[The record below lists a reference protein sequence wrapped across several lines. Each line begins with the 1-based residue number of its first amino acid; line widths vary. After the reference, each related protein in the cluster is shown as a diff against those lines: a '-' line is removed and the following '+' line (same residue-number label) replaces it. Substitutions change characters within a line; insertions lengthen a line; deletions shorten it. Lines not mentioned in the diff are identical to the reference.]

1 MALVF
6 GFPSYCPTYRRDY
19 DEAVPGFGFLHDLWR
34 EIALASDEQARDTSF
49 QHSQNKLAVQSPI
62 KIASL
67 PLKQYKPE
75 DISLDVDG
83 ENIILHGQHRSER
96 EDGFEN
102 NEFKKIIKL
111 PDGVDPTTV
120 ESRVIKTLNKG
131 NVLVLEGDRRVE
143 EKAKQDD
150 GKFQV
155 KLDLRGFKPED
166 IKVQLRGH
174 ELTVTGKYKSEDQGF
189 YFSRDY
195 SHRVLLPDDADL
207 GSVTSRLSKE
217 GLLIIEASRDPALL
231 PKERNLDV
239 SMEDDEQSPEDEAK
253 QEESGD
259 KEEDNQTE

>member
-1 MALVF
+1 M
-6 GFPSYCPTYRRDY
+6 
-19 DEAVPGFGFLHDLWR
+19 HDLWR

-120 ESRVIKTLNKG
+120 KSRVIKTLNKG

-150 GKFQV
+150 GKFVV
-155 KLDLRGFKPED
+155 KLDLRGFKQED
-166 IKVQLRGH
+166 IKVLLRGH
-174 ELTVTGKYKSEDQGF
+174 KLAVTGKHKSEGQGF

-195 SHRVLLPDDADL
+195 TNRVLLPDDADL

-217 GLLIIEASRDPALL
+217 GLLIMEASRDPVLL
-231 PKERNLDV
+231 PKERTLEV
-239 SMEDDEQSPEDEAK
+239 SMELDEQAPEDEAK
-253 QEESGD
+253 QEGSGD
-259 KEEDNQTE
+259 TEEENKN

>member
-1 MALVF
+1 M
-6 GFPSYCPTYRRDY
+6 
-19 DEAVPGFGFLHDLWR
+19 HDLWR
-34 EIALASDEQARDTSF
+34 EIVLASDEQVRDTSF
-49 QHSQNKLAVQSPI
+49 QHSQNKLVVQSPI
-62 KIASL
+62 KIVSL

-102 NEFKKIIKL
+102 NKFKKITKL

-120 ESRVIKTLNKG
+120 KSRVIKTLNKG

-150 GKFQV
+150 GKFVV

-174 ELTVTGKYKSEDQGF
+174 ELTVTGKHKSHDQGF
-189 YFSRDY
+189 
-195 SHRVLLPDDADL
+195 
-207 GSVTSRLSKE
+207 
-217 GLLIIEASRDPALL
+217 
-231 PKERNLDV
+231 
-239 SMEDDEQSPEDEAK
+239 
-253 QEESGD
+253 
-259 KEEDNQTE
+259 

>member
-1 MALVF
+1 M
-6 GFPSYCPTYRRDY
+6 
-19 DEAVPGFGFLHDLWR
+19 
-34 EIALASDEQARDTSF
+34 
-49 QHSQNKLAVQSPI
+49 AVQGPI

-75 DISLDVDG
+75 DFSLGVDG
-83 ENIILHGQHRSER
+83 ESIILHGQHRSER

-120 ESRVIKTLNKG
+120 KSRVIKNLKSG
-131 NVLVLEGDRRVE
+131 SVLLLESNRRVE

-174 ELTVTGKYKSEDQGF
+174 ELKITGKRKSEDQGV

-217 GLLIIEASRDPALL
+217 GLLIVEASREPALL
-231 PKERNLDV
+231 PKERNVEV
-239 SMEDDEQSPEDEAK
+239 SMEVDEPQPEEQAK
-253 QEESGD
+253 QVANGDTEEQN
-259 KEEDNQTE
+259 KN

>member
-1 MALVF
+1 M
-6 GFPSYCPTYRRDY
+6 
-19 DEAVPGFGFLHDLWR
+19 
-34 EIALASDEQARDTSF
+34 
-49 QHSQNKLAVQSPI
+49 AVQGPI

-75 DISLDVDG
+75 DFSLGVDG
-83 ENIILHGQHRSER
+83 ESIILHGQHRSER

-102 NEFKKIIKL
+102 NEFKTIIKL

-120 ESRVIKTLNKG
+120 KSRVIKNLKSG
-131 NVLVLEGDRRVE
+131 SVLLLESNRRVE

-155 KLDLRGFKPED
+155 KLDLRGFKAED

-174 ELTVTGKYKSEDQGF
+174 EITVTGKHKSEDQGF

-217 GLLIIEASRDPALL
+217 GLLIVEASREPALL
-231 PKERNLDV
+231 PKERNVEV
-239 SMEDDEQSPEDEAK
+239 SMEVDEPQPEEQAK
-253 QEESGD
+253 QVANGDTEEQN
-259 KEEDNQTE
+259 KN

>member
-1 MALVF
+1 M
-6 GFPSYCPTYRRDY
+6 
-19 DEAVPGFGFLHDLWR
+19 
-34 EIALASDEQARDTSF
+34 
-49 QHSQNKLAVQSPI
+49 QSPI

-111 PDGVDPTTV
+111 PDEVDPTTV
-120 ESRVIKTLNKG
+120 ESRVIKTLNEGK
-131 NVLVLEGDRRVE
+131 VLVLEGDRRVE
-143 EKAKQDD
+143 EKEKQDD

-155 KLDLRGFKPED
+155 KLDLRGFKRED
-166 IKVQLRGH
+166 IKVQFRGH

-195 SHRVLLPDDADL
+195 SHRVLLPDDA
-207 GSVTSRLSKE
+207 VTY
-217 GLLIIEASRDPALL
+217 GL
-231 PKERNLDV
+231 
-239 SMEDDEQSPEDEAK
+239 
-253 QEESGD
+253 
-259 KEEDNQTE
+259 

>member
-1 MALVF
+1 M
-6 GFPSYCPTYRRDY
+6 
-19 DEAVPGFGFLHDLWR
+19 WR
-34 EIALASDEQARDTSF
+34 EIALPYDEPARDTRF
-49 QHSQNKLAVQSPI
+49 QRSQDKSAVLGPI

-67 PLKQYKPE
+67 PLKQYKPG
-75 DISLDVDG
+75 DISFDVDG
-83 ENIILHGQHRSER
+83 ENIILHGQHRSEG

-111 PDGVDPTTV
+111 SDGVDPTTV
-120 ESRVIKTLNKG
+120 RSRVIKNLKSG
-131 NVLVLEGDRRVE
+131 SFLVLEGDTRLE

-150 GKFQV
+150 GKFVV
-155 KLDLRGFKPED
+155 KLDLRGFKAED

-174 ELTVTGKYKSEDQGF
+174 ELAVTGKDKSEDQGF

-231 PKERNLDV
+231 PKERNVEV
-239 SMEDDEQSPEDEAK
+239 SMDVDEPQPEEQAK
-253 QEESGD
+253 QVANSD
-259 KEEDNQTE
+259 TEDQNKN

>member
-1 MALVF
+1 M
-6 GFPSYCPTYRRDY
+6 
-19 DEAVPGFGFLHDLWR
+19 HDLWR
-34 EIALASDEQARDTSF
+34 DIALFCDEQAQDSSF
-49 QHSQNKLAVQSPI
+49 QRSQNKLAVQGPI

-67 PLKQYKPE
+67 PLKQFKPE
-75 DISLDVDG
+75 DISFDVDA
-83 ENIILHGQHRSER
+83 ENIILHGQHRSEG

-111 PDGVDPTTV
+111 PKEVDPTTV
-120 ESRVIKTLNKG
+120 KSRVIKNLNKG

-150 GKFQV
+150 GKFGV

-174 ELTVTGKYKSEDQGF
+174 ELTVTGKHKSDDQGF

-217 GLLIIEASRDPALL
+217 GLLTIEASRDPALL
-231 PKERNLDV
+231 PRERALDV
-239 SMEDDEQSPEDEAK
+239 SMEDDEKGPEDDAK
-253 QEESGD
+253 HVASGD
-259 KEEDNQTE
+259 TEEQNKN

>member
-1 MALVF
+1 M
-6 GFPSYCPTYRRDY
+6 
-19 DEAVPGFGFLHDLWR
+19 
-34 EIALASDEQARDTSF
+34 
-49 QHSQNKLAVQSPI
+49 AVQSAI

-75 DISLDVDG
+75 DISFDVDG
-83 ENIILHGQHRSER
+83 ENIILQGQHRSEG

-102 NEFKKIIKL
+102 NEFKKIIEL

-120 ESRVIKTLNKG
+120 RSRVIKNLKSG
-131 NVLVLEGDRRVE
+131 SFLVLEGDTRLE

-155 KLDLRGFKPED
+155 KLDLRGFKAED

-174 ELTVTGKYKSEDQGF
+174 ELTVTGKHKSEDQGF

-195 SHRVLLPDDADL
+195 SNRVLLPDDADL

-217 GLLIIEASRDPALL
+217 GLLIIEASRAPALL

-259 KEEDNQTE
+259 KEEHNQTE

>member
-1 MALVF
+1 M
-6 GFPSYCPTYRRDY
+6 
-19 DEAVPGFGFLHDLWR
+19 HDLWR
-34 EIALASDEQARDTSF
+34 DIALASDEQARDTSF

-111 PDGVDPTTV
+111 PDGIDPTTV
-120 ESRVIKTLNKG
+120 KSRVIKTLNKG

-150 GKFQV
+150 GKFVV

-174 ELTVTGKYKSEDQGF
+174 ELAVTGKHKSEDQGF

-195 SHRVLLPDDADL
+195 SNRVLLPDDADL

-231 PKERNLDV
+231 PKEINLDV
-239 SMEDDEQSPEDEAK
+239 SMEDDEQSPEGEAK
-253 QEESGD
+253 QVTSGD
-259 KEEDNQTE
+259 TEVQNKTE

>member
-1 MALVF
+1 M
-6 GFPSYCPTYRRDY
+6 
-19 DEAVPGFGFLHDLWR
+19 HDLWR

-49 QHSQNKLAVQSPI
+49 QHSQNKLVVQSPI

-75 DISLDVDG
+75 DISFDVDG

-120 ESRVIKTLNKG
+120 KSRVIKTLNKG

-155 KLDLRGFKPED
+155 KLDLRGFKAED

-174 ELTVTGKYKSEDQGF
+174 ELTVTGKQKSDDQAF

-207 GSVTSRLSKE
+207 GSVTSRLSEE

-231 PKERNLDV
+231 PKEGNLDV
-239 SMEDDEQSPEDEAK
+239 SMEFDEQSPEDEAK
-253 QEESGD
+253 QVESGD
-259 KEEDNQTE
+259 TEEENQTE